1 MSDDPLTYLF
11 SFICHQLADRSLT
24 INNSVM
30 PLCARCT
37 GIYSGFFISTLFQ
50 YARNRK
56 VSQLPPLFITFSSII
71 AILLMILESIGERL
85 YWWESTNDARFLMGL
100 ILGSAIS
107 VLLLP
112 LFNFYLIDK
121 NYSSLDKKFYVFLVL
136 IVAAAF
142 VFQYTPFS
150 FHFFLITSTVGVL
163 AIYIMASLSF
173 ASVLVSYR
181 KKVST
186 LSSNRIL
193 TIYIGILLLIIEV
206 FIFKTGK

>member
-1 MSDDPLTYLF
+1 
-11 SFICHQLADRSLT
+11 
-24 INNSVM
+24 M

-85 YWWESTNDARFLMGL
+85 YWWESTNDERFLMGV

-107 VLLLP
+107 ILLLP

-121 NYSSLDKKFYVFLVL
+121 KHSSLDKKFYAFLVVIL
-136 IVAAAF
+136 TSVF
-142 VFQYTPFS
+142 VFHYTPSS
-150 FHFFLITSTVGVL
+150 FYFFLITSTVGVL

-181 KKVST
+181 KKVGT